1 MKSSQIIGQPRRA
14 FDILRERDC
23 RFVLFGLKG
32 KEVSWRGL
40 RLLAFV
46 FFGSLF
52 FAACILPV
60 LYWIA
65 QWAAINEAPQL
76 AKSFLANR
84 VDKVFDFLRWLPVL
98 IGLPWVMWLCH
109 LRSFDSLGLGR
120 TGHVR
125 STLVC
130 GFLVGSL
137 LIALLG
143 TGQLAFG
150 ATFFNPRAEVSLGQ
164 ISEWVALSFAFATI
178 VALTE
183 EVIFRGLILRLF
195 YSATLRP
202 GLALILSSAFF
213 AYTHFKIPPGEW
225 TKVGAVHWD
234 TGWYAAYWML
244 VGISVEFDLKR
255 FVALLLL
262 GMVLG
267 TLMLRTGSLWPGIA
281 LHSGLVFGMLLYHD
295 LVNGFEI
302 GSFWGSKALIDGWA
316 GVLALAILFVIVLT
330 GSLSSHQRTRALS

>member
-1 MKSSQIIGQPRRA
+1 V
-14 FDILRERDC
+14 RDR
-23 RFVLFGLKG
+23 RFVLFALKD

-40 RLLAFV
+40 GLLAFV
-46 FFGSLF
+46 FLGSLI
-52 FAACILPV
+52 FAACILPG

-65 QWAAINEAPQL
+65 QWAAIDVAPQL
-76 AKSFLANR
+76 AQSFLANR

-98 IGLPWVMWLCH
+98 VGLPWVMWLCH
-109 LRSFDSLGLGR
+109 LWSFESLGLGR

-130 GFLVGSL
+130 GFVVGSIL
-137 LIALLG
+137 VALLG
-143 TGQLAFG
+143 GGQIAFG
-150 ATFFNPRAEVSLGQ
+150 ATFFNPRAEVSLAQ
-164 ISEWVALSFAFATI
+164 IAEWVVLSLVFAII

-183 EVIFRGLILRLF
+183 EVIFRGLVLRLF
-195 YSATLRP
+195 NSATLRP
-202 GLALILSSAFF
+202 WLALILSSAFF
-213 AYTHFKIPPGEW
+213 AYTHFKIPPGGW
-225 TKVGAVHWD
+225 TKLGAIHWD

-244 VGISVEFDLKR
+244 VGIGVEFDFKR

-302 GSFWGSKALIDGWA
+302 RSFWGSKALIDGWA
-316 GVLALAILFVIVLT
+316 GVSALAILFLLVLT
-330 GSLSSHQRTRALS
+330 SSRSGHQRIKATS